1 MDDPA
6 NRKEEFD
13 RPYVEILFERY
24 GNAMF
29 HTAWRILL
37 DEGLAE
43 DAVMISLEKIH
54 ENIDRFY
61 GISEYHTANMVR
73 KYTDHA
79 ARDLRRKKN
88 RRERYEYSAGDDID
102 LSASADAEPDELTAD
117 SLTDEDYGVL
127 LRAMKKL
134 GEKYRTVL
142 SLRYVEEYGVREI
155 AKMLRIPASTVTT
168 RISRGRQLLRKAYE
182 EEKNG
187 GT

>member
-88 RRERYEYSAGDDID
+88 RRFCQKRQQKRR
-102 LSASADAEPDELTAD
+102 
-117 SLTDEDYGVL
+117 
-127 LRAMKKL
+127 LRQRMF
-134 GEKYRTVL
+134 RTRNV
-142 SLRYVEEYGVREI
+142 SG
-155 AKMLRIPASTVTT
+155 M
-168 RISRGRQLLRKAYE
+168 
-182 EEKNG
+182 
-187 GT
+187 